1 VYGPEPGRA
10 DDARVD
16 DHRVGGSDGRRGVAF
31 DERRFTVLP
40 PDPHNLDGDHNGIGC
55 EEP

>member
-1 VYGPEPGRA
+1 MAEHSVNECYQC
-10 DDARVD
+10 
-16 DHRVGGSDGRRGVAF
+16 SDI

-40 PDPHNLDGDHNGIGC
+40 PDPHNFDGDHNGIGC

>member
-1 VYGPEPGRA
+1 VHPATAARPGL
-10 DDARVD
+10 
-16 DHRVGGSDGRRGVAF
+16 SDI

-40 PDPHNLDGDHNGIGC
+40 PDLHNFEGDHNGIGC